1 MPLSPFACSNCGHWQ
16 NHFAVPPACPICSDV
31 RNDLPEDGWDFRTP
45 AALAPTLAHHRREVI
60 PGVWEFWSTPR
71 FGLDSHGWLLLEDA
85 PCGNVAFEAAPFYD
99 EDSFRAI
106 EALGGI
112 GTLAAS
118 HPHGYGALWQ
128 LQRRFD
134 PVLLIQ
140 KDDLQWTKA
149 FRVTHPWDE
158 RHEIRP
164 GLVLHHTGGHYEGH
178 AILHDATRGAVFV
191 GDALKLDLDAAGQV
205 AALSCH
211 KAYHK
216 QIPLSPDEARRY
228 RAVFAALEFDTVF
241 TPFECATGVPKSAV
255 LELLDLM
262 IGGAASTRPVPV
274 KRLGSHLMPPVHEG
288 HAA

>member
-16 NHFAVPPACPICSDV
+16 SHFAVPPACPICSDV
-31 RNDLPEDGWDFRTP
+31 RNDLPEEGWDFRTP
-45 AALAPTLAHHRREVI
+45 ADLAPILSHHRREVV
-60 PGVWEFWSTPR
+60 PGIWEFWSAPR
-71 FGLDSHGWLLLEDA
+71 FGLDSHGWLLMEDG

-99 EDSFRAI
+99 EDGLRAI

-128 LQRRFD
+128 LQRRFE

-149 FRVTHPWDE
+149 FRVTHPYDE

-178 AILHDATRGAVFV
+178 AILHDARRGAVFV
-191 GDALKLDLDAAGQV
+191 GDALKLDLDADGQV

-216 QIPLSPDEARRY
+216 QIPLSPNEARRY
-228 RAVFAALEFDTVF
+228 RSVFEALEFDTVF
-241 TPFECATGVPKSAV
+241 TPFECATGVPRAAV
-255 LELLDLM
+255 LELLDRQVT
-262 IGGAASTRPVPV
+262 GAASTRPVAV
-274 KRLGSHLMPPVHEG
+274 TALGARAPVHEG
-288 HAA
+288 GAA

>member
-1 MPLSPFACSNCGHWQ
+1 MSLG
-16 NHFAVPPACPICSDV
+16 
-31 RNDLPEDGWDFRTP
+31 
-45 AALAPTLAHHRREVI
+45 
-60 PGVWEFWSTPR
+60 
-71 FGLDSHGWLLLEDA
+71 
-85 PCGNVAFEAAPFYD
+85 
-99 EDSFRAI
+99 I
-106 EALGGI
+106 EALGGV

-128 LQRRFD
+128 LQRHFD

-149 FRVTHPWDE
+149 FRVTHPYDA

-228 RAVFAALEFDTVF
+228 RAVFAGLEFDTVF
-241 TPFECATGVPKSAV
+241 TPFECATGVPRSAV

-262 IGGAASTRPVPV
+262 VGGAASTRPVPV
-274 KRLGSHLMPPVHEG
+274 KTLGPRLVPPVHEG

>member
-1 MPLSPFACSNCGHWQ
+1 MPLSPYACSNCGHWQ
-16 NHFAVPPACPICSDV
+16 NYFAVPPSCPICSDV
-31 RNDLPEDGWDFRTP
+31 RNDLPEDGWNFRTP
-45 AALAPTLAHHRREVI
+45 DELAPCLAHHRREVV
-60 PGVWEFWSTPR
+60 PGIWEFWSTPR
-71 FGLDSHGWLLLEDA
+71 FGLDSHGWLLLEPGA

-99 EDSFRAI
+99 EDSLQAI
-106 EALGGI
+106 AALGGI

-128 LQRRFD
+128 LQRRFS
-134 PVLLIQ
+134 PALLIQ

-178 AILHDATRGAVFV
+178 AILHDAARGAVFV
-191 GDALKLDLDAAGQV
+191 GDALKLDLDAGGQV

-216 QIPLSPDEARRY
+216 QIPLSPDEARGY
-228 RAVFAALEFDTVF
+228 RAVFERLEFDTVF
-241 TPFECATGVPKSAV
+241 TPFECATGVPKAAV
-255 LELLDLM
+255 LELLTLM
-262 IGGAASTRPVPV
+262 IEGAASTRPVPV
-274 KRLGSHLMPPVHEG
+274 PQLHPPVHAG
-288 HAA
+288 GAA

>member
-1 MPLSPFACSNCGHWQ
+1 MPLSPYACSNCGHWQ
-16 NHFAVPPACPICSDV
+16 SHFAVPPACPVCSDV

-45 AALAPTLAHHRREVI
+45 AELAPRLAHHRREVV
-60 PGVWEFWSTPR
+60 PGIWEFWSTPR
-71 FGLDSHGWLLLEDA
+71 FGLDSHGWLLLEPGSA
-85 PCGNVAFEAAPFYD
+85 CGNVAFEAAPYYD
-99 EDSFRAI
+99 EDGLRAI
-106 EALGGI
+106 EELGGI

-128 LQRRFD
+128 LQARFSPD
-134 PVLLIQ
+134 LLIQ

-178 AILHDATRGAVFV
+178 AILHDAARGAVFV
-191 GDALKLDLDAAGQV
+191 GDALKLDLDAEGRV

-228 RAVFAALEFDTVF
+228 RAVFETLEFDTVF
-241 TPFECATGVPKSAV
+241 TPFECATGVPRRAV
-255 LELLDLM
+255 LELLDMM
-262 IGGAASTRPVPV
+262 IAGAASTRPVPV
-274 KRLGSHLMPPVHEG
+274 SHPRTPVHAG
-288 HAA
+288 GAA